1 MNSGTI
7 ERSSIL
13 APVGRG
19 ARRHYRGGVD
29 VPQRGRQSDAVEH
42 LPVVGV
48 EIGGRGLRVVLASA
62 DARILDTERAVDVA
76 TTPHATVDI
85 ACALIDQ
92 ILARRQLT
100 SAGIAG
106 IGIAFGGP
114 VDAHRGITLRS
125 HRIEGFEQFPLVGVM
140 EERFGVPAAL
150 ENDAR
155 AAAFGEFTHGA
166 GRGARD
172 MVYLHLGHGVGGAVI
187 VRGTLLHGAA
197 MTAGEIGHMVV
208 STDGPRCSCGKS
220 GHLEAYASEPA
231 IIARMTAR
239 LSQASAEERARWLS
253 SPGVTLQR
261 MFADYGHDP
270 IAQEII
276 DETIQVIGL
285 AGANLVTALN
295 PDAFVIGGYVAIA
308 GPRLIAGVRAK
319 IRQYAVE
326 PAAQRIVV
334 APSHLGADAGV
345 IGAVVLATRA

>member
-1 MNSGTI
+1 M
-7 ERSSIL
+7 
-13 APVGRG
+13 PHPRG
-19 ARRHYRGGVD
+19 D
-29 VPQRGRQSDAVEH
+29 SDDADR

-48 EIGGRGLRVVLASA
+48 EIGGRGLRVVLARP
-62 DARILDTERAVDVA
+62 DARIIDTERAIDA
-76 TTPHATVDI
+76 TTTAHATVDI
-85 ACALIDQ
+85 ACALVDQ

-100 SAGIAG
+100 AAGIAS
-106 IGIAFGGP
+106 IGVAFGGP
-114 VDAHRGITLRS
+114 VDTRRGITLRS
-125 HRIEGFEQFPLVGVM
+125 HRIEGFEQFPLVGVL
-140 EERFGVPAAL
+140 EERFGVPAVI

-208 STDGPRCSCGKS
+208 STEGPRCSCGKP

-231 IIARMTAR
+231 IISRMMAR
-239 LSQASAEERARWLS
+239 LDQAEPAERARWLS

-261 MFADYGHDP
+261 IFAHDADDP
-270 IAQEII
+270 IAREII

-295 PDAFVIGGYVAIA
+295 PDAFVIGGYVALA

-334 APSHLGADAGV
+334 APSQLGTDAGV
-345 IGAVVLATRA
+345 VGAVVLAAHA

>member
-1 MNSGTI
+1 
-7 ERSSIL
+7 
-13 APVGRG
+13 A
-19 ARRHYRGGVD
+19 
-29 VPQRGRQSDAVEH
+29 
-42 LPVVGV
+42 VVGV
-48 EIGGRGLRVVLASA
+48 EIGGRGLRVVLATT
-62 DARILDTERAVDVA
+62 DARILDTERAIDAA
-76 TTPHATVDI
+76 TTAHATVDT
-85 ACALIDQ
+85 ACTLIDQ
-92 ILARRQLT
+92 VLARRQLT
-100 SAGIAG
+100 SAEIAG

-114 VDAHRGITLRS
+114 VDVRRGITLRS

-140 EERFGVPAAL
+140 EDRFGVPAVI

-208 STDGPRCSCGKS
+208 STDGPRCSCGKP

-231 IIARMTAR
+231 IVSRTTAR
-239 LSQASAEERARWLS
+239 LGQAGPEERAQWLS
-253 SPGVTLQR
+253 SPGITLQR
-261 MFADYGHDP
+261 IFARYDRDP

-295 PDAFVIGGYVAIA
+295 PDAFVIGGYVALA

-326 PAAQRIVV
+326 PAAQRILV
-334 APSHLGADAGV
+334 APSHLGADAGL
-345 IGAVVLATRA
+345 IGAVVLAGRS